1 MIDKKKRKLFF
12 LPFLFNTSFSTSADN
27 KLEKKEVTKIAFG
40 SCAEEENIQ
49 PIWKSID
56 SYNPDFFIFLGDNV
70 YGDVPSGDLKKLK
83 QSYLVQASKF
93 PKWLKEKKVISIWD
107 DHDYGINDG
116 GADFK
121 NKREAQKLF
130 LNFWDIPKDDIRRSR
145 DGLYFNEILDI
156 EGFKINLI
164 VLDTRFFRSKLTSD
178 KFPYTPTD
186 NPDTTI
192 LGNVQWKWFEEVIEE
207 ESDLILVLSSI
218 QVLPTEHVFER
229 WNLFPHERSK
239 IIKTLNS
246 VETKSLIISGDRHKG
261 GLYKK
266 DSLVELTSS
275 SLNKPV
281 KAARISNFLKY
292 IPEFIINFIPKTTRE
307 LLVEK
312 DKLLTTEIYNFEN
325 FGLIKINT
333 ESEKVEISLNDIN
346 GNNIFS
352 DEI

>member
-1 MIDKKKRKLFF
+1 M
-12 LPFLFNTSFSTSADN
+12 
-27 KLEKKEVTKIAFG
+27 G
-40 SCAEEENIQ
+40 SEIF
-49 PIWKSID
+49 IID
-56 SYNPDFFIFLGDNV
+56 S
-70 YGDVPSGDLKKLK
+70 
-83 QSYLVQASKF
+83 
-93 PKWLKEKKVISIWD
+93 
-107 DHDYGINDG
+107 
-116 GADFK
+116 
-121 NKREAQKLF
+121 
-130 LNFWDIPKDDIRRSR
+130 RRSR

-229 WNLFPHERSK
+229 WDLFPHERSK

-266 DSLVELTSS
+266 DSLVELEKAGIPRSVVANYIEGVQALSVNIETDIK
-275 SLNKPV
+275 SLAGGNEGYKEMI
-281 KAARISNFLKY
+281 ALS
-292 IPEFIINFIPKTTRE
+292 
-307 LLVEK
+307 
-312 DKLLTTEIYNFEN
+312 
-325 FGLIKINT
+325 LIHI
-333 ESEKVEISLNDIN
+333 
-346 GNNIFS
+346 
-352 DEI
+352 